1 MDLVDAVQ
9 PRPVVL
15 LILAVALTTVSCTR
29 GGASANTTPAEQPV
43 SVRVVPAVAADVPLE
58 ISAIGNVEA
67 ISTVDIKSRVT
78 APVLRVYFADGQD
91 VRKGEL
97 LFDLDPEV
105 YNRQV
110 AEIEANIAKDNAN
123 QQQAEANIA
132 KDQATLK
139 NAQSIAERGRQLS
152 SAGIFSREQT
162 EQVTSNAD
170 SAKATL
176 DADRAGVSSAKAA
189 EQADRARLAQIK
201 LQLGYTKIYAPISG
215 RVGAILIKPGNLAK
229 ENDTTLVSI
238 LQVSPI
244 YVSFSIPEDLLP
256 EVRRYGSAHPL
267 AVTAVGAD
275 KTASEGK
282 LGFIDSAV
290 DTTTGTIKLKASFDN
305 ARRVLWPGQ
314 FVNVRAR
321 LNVEHGRILV
331 PSRTVQ
337 TGPQG
342 KYVWILNSADS
353 TASMRNIQVLRT
365 YVAPDQTEEAVIGSG
380 VAAGERVISEGQM
393 KLAPGGHVRLLPQD
407 RPPAG

>member
-1 MDLVDAVQ
+1 MQ

-15 LILAVALTTVSCTR
+15 LLLILALTSASCTR
-29 GGASANTTPAEQPV
+29 GGASANSTPAEQPV
-43 SVRVVPAVAADVPLE
+43 SVRAVAAVTADVPLE

-67 ISTVDIKSRVT
+67 ISTVEIKSRVT
-78 APVLRVYFADGQD
+78 APVLRVHFADGQD

-105 YNRQV
+105 YNRQI
-110 AEIEANIAKDNAN
+110 AEIDANIARDIAN
-123 QQQAEANIA
+123 QQQADANIA

-139 NAQSIAERGRQLS
+139 NAQSIADRGRQLA

-170 SAKATL
+170 SAKATIE
-176 DADRAGVSSAKAA
+176 ADRAAAGSAKAA

-201 LQLGYTKIYAPISG
+201 LQLGYTKIYAPIAG
-215 RVGAILIKPGNLAK
+215 RVGAIMIKPGNLAK

-256 EVRRYGSAHPL
+256 QVRQYGAAHPL
-267 AVTAVGAD
+267 PVTAVGSD
-275 KTASEGK
+275 KVTSEGK
-282 LGFIDSAV
+282 LGFIDSSV

-321 LNVEHGRILV
+321 LNLEHDRILV

-365 YVAPDQTEEAVIGSG
+365 YIAPDQTEQAVVGSG

-393 KLAPGGHVRLLPQD
+393 KLAPGAHIRLLP
-407 RPPAG
+407 AA